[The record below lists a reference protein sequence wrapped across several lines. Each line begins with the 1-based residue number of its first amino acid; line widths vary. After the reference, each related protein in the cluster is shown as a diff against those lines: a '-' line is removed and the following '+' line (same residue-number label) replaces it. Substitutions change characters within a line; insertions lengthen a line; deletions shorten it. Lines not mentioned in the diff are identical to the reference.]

1 MKYFTKKFKE
11 KIAINVELEFVEIEE
26 LLENVV

>member
-1 MKYFTKKFKE
+1 MKYFTKNLKE
-11 KIAINVELEFVEIEE
+11 KNRHNVELEFVEIE

>member
-1 MKYFTKKFKE
+1 MKYFTKNLKE